1 MRVVQV
7 VPGLAWTGGMQEYV
21 AGLSR
26 GLHGHGAEVVILA
39 GGTGAPDGPPPNA
52 LADGLDVRWHPKRRV
67 AGRYTYPAGLAR
79 SVRDLARW
87 ADVVHAH
94 QPRFVGTWLAAAT
107 RAPLVANLHLHP
119 EHVEGSMNRRRR
131 VQLRVLLR
139 RLDLVAA
146 VSHAELSLVRSI
158 GAPRRAR
165 VVWPG
170 IDIDDH
176 GRDSA
181 RRSAGD
187 RPLVLHVGR
196 LSSAKGLDAT
206 LRAFALVSDVCEVV
220 AVGEGP
226 ERSRFEQLCR
236 ELGMDPTSVL
246 VGPLGDDDVAEL
258 YRRASVFVS
267 CSTQEAFGIAVMK
280 SIAHGCTP
288 IVSDIASHR
297 EIILGLGLGEEHLL
311 QLPIDHRELAGA
323 IRAAV
328 AAPPP
333 PRAVVDAIP
342 SWSDAAATMLDAYAE
357 VARPVRRV
365 PRR

>member
-1 MRVVQV
+1 MRVLQV
-7 VPGLAWTGGMQEYV
+7 VPGLAWTGGLQEYV

-26 GLHGHGAEVVILA
+26 GLDGHGAEVVVLA
-39 GGTGAPDGPPPNA
+39 GGTDAPGGPPPNA

-67 AGRYTYPAGLAR
+67 AGRYTYPSGLVR
-79 SVRDLARW
+79 SIRELARW
-87 ADVVHAH
+87 ADVVHTH

-107 RAPLVANLHLHP
+107 RAPLVASLHLHP
-119 EHVEGSMNRRRR
+119 EHVEGSTNRRRR
-131 VQLRVLLR
+131 AQLRVLLR
-139 RLDLVAA
+139 RLDLVVA
-146 VSHAELSLVRSI
+146 VSQAELTLVRSI
-158 GAPRRAR
+158 GTPRRAR

-170 IDIDDH
+170 IDVADREPQD
-176 GRDSA
+176 A
-181 RRSAGD
+181 RRRAGD
-187 RPLVLHVGR
+187 RPLVLYVGR

-206 LRAFALVSDVCEVV
+206 LRAFALVSDLCEVV

-226 ERSRFEQLCR
+226 ERPRFEQLCR
-236 ELGMDPTSVL
+236 DLGMDPTSVL

-258 YRRASVFVS
+258 YRRATVFVS

-280 SIAHGCTP
+280 SVAHGCTP

-311 QLPIDHRELAGA
+311 HLPIDHRSLAGA

-333 PRAVVDAIP
+333 PRAAVDAVP
-342 SWSDAAATMLDAYAE
+342 AWTDAAAAMLDAYAE
-357 VARPVRRV
+357 VARPPRDARR
-365 PRR
+365 R